1 MQRRNTS
8 QRQIVYEALDVLG
21 HATTEEL
28 IDYIKKNYD
37 QISLATIYRNISIL
51 LDEHKIKRVK
61 LQDDDVLETIKQNHY
76 HFVCQKCG
84 NIYDVDQNKASTI
97 MDNFK
102 SLSGYEILECDIYLY
117 GICQKCKKKEI
128 N

>member
-28 IDYIKKNYD
+28 IEYIKKNYD

-51 LDEHKIKRVK
+51 LDEHKIKKVK
-61 LQDDDVLETIKQNHY
+61 FQESDVLETIKQNHY
-76 HFVCQKCG
+76 HFVCKKCG
-84 NIYDVDQNKASTI
+84 SIYDVDALRSSKIVEKLKES
-97 MDNFK
+97 
-102 SLSGYEILECDIYLY
+102 SGYEILECDISLY
-117 GICQKCKKKEI
+117 GICEECKKKEI